1 MDEKNSVI
9 SISIVDNE
17 QKGCSHKHTQVQMKT
32 HKRLKSCPKNKK
44 NQTVQKQV
52 QKQSAIFF
60 LCRSLFQASKHTDSY
75 KGNEDDEKVKM

>member
-44 NQTVQKQV
+44 NQTVQK
-52 QKQSAIFF
+52 
-60 LCRSLFQASKHTDSY
+60 
-75 KGNEDDEKVKM
+75 